1 MDWISF
7 ALAALL
13 ALSGY
18 NLVLK
23 ITSTKISSLYAL
35 PLVALGVFIVSLL
48 GLLLSRNLEG
58 LSYTRQGLWLSVA
71 TGALWGVGQI
81 FYFWM
86 FSKGAP
92 FSVGLPFIVGGLAAL
107 GAIVGMTVL
116 KEPFSLVKVAGVVVI
131 FLGLFILSRG

>member
-1 MDWISF
+1 MGIT
-7 ALAALL
+7 ALV

-23 ITSTKISSLYAL
+23 LTSAKISSLYAL
-35 PLVALGVFIVSLL
+35 PFVAFGVLLVSMI
-48 GLLLSRNLEG
+48 GLLFSHSAGELTFSK
-58 LSYTRQGLWLSVA
+58 QGVWFAIA

-92 FSVGLPFIVGGLAAL
+92 FSVGLPFIVGGLAVA
-107 GAIVGMTVL
+107 GAIIGMTL
-116 KEPFSLVKVAGVVVI
+116 LREPFNLTKVAGVIVI
-131 FLGLFILSRG
+131 FLGLLILSRG

>member
-1 MDWISF
+1 
-7 ALAALL
+7 
-13 ALSGY
+13 
-18 NLVLK
+18 
-23 ITSTKISSLYAL
+23 
-35 PLVALGVFIVSLL
+35 
-48 GLLLSRNLEG
+48 
-58 LSYTRQGLWLSVA
+58 LSVA